1 MQAAIIADNAGTVGE
16 VIHRIWPARSDSTSH
31 MPRSLGHAGRYTFG
45 APPLIL
51 SHMSPCRGWMRNILG
66 SMAGV
71 LRFSYI
77 ARSLMCRQVKT
88 TEGFIG
94 AMFRGAPS
102 RVGRLP
108 DAPVLLDQAV
118 GLQFREEAVQQRRGK
133 V

>member
-94 AMFRGAPS
+94 AMFTKHY
-102 RVGRLP
+102 
-108 DAPVLLDQAV
+108 
-118 GLQFREEAVQQRRGK
+118 RRNVVNLVIQENLK
-133 V
+133 FLRNTWR